1 MHPESLKPIYIKQ
14 GRFGPYVQL
23 GAPDDEEKKNASL
36 LKGMSVETLDLETAV
51 KLLSLPRDL
60 GKHPTDGEPVVATQ
74 GRFGPYLKHGSDS
87 RSLPAGVGLLE
98 ITLEQALEILAQPKA
113 AGRGRGAATPALKT
127 MDESPVTGKKI
138 ELRDGRYGL
147 YVTDGETNASL
158 PKDANGDELT
168 FAQALDLLAARAAA
182 GGSKK
187 KKTSKK
193 KTAKKVTKG
202 TKTKKKNADDG
213 DEGEIASPK
222 KSVKKKATKATK
234 ASKKASKKKT
244 TSEETE

>member
-1 MHPESLKPIYIKQ
+1 
-14 GRFGPYVQL
+14 L
-23 GAPDDEEKKNASL
+23 GGPDDEEKKNASL

-98 ITLEQALEILAQPKA
+98 ITLDQALEILAQPKA

-187 KKTSKK
+187 KTSKK

-202 TKTKKKNADDG
+202 TKAKKKNADDG
-213 DEGEIASPK
+213 DEEKVASPK

-234 ASKKASKKKT
+234 ASKKTTKKKT
-244 TSEETE
+244 TNEETE

>member
-1 MHPESLKPIYIKQ
+1 
-14 GRFGPYVQL
+14 
-23 GAPDDEEKKNASL
+23 
-36 LKGMSVETLDLETAV
+36 
-51 KLLSLPRDL
+51 
-60 GKHPTDGEPVVATQ
+60 
-74 GRFGPYLKHGSDS
+74 
-87 RSLPAGVGLLE
+87 VGLLE
-98 ITLEQALEILAQPKA
+98 ITLDQALEILAQPKA

-187 KKTSKK
+187 KTSKK

-202 TKTKKKNADDG
+202 TKAKKKNADDG
-213 DEGEIASPK
+213 DEEKVASPK

-234 ASKKASKKKT
+234 ASKKTTKKKT
-244 TSEETE
+244 TNEETE